1 LNSESLRFLTISHI
15 GLCSGPEKSG
25 LIPTIEGNTNSDGAR
40 DGDGVYAKSRKPS
53 LIRFG

>member
-1 LNSESLRFLTISHI
+1 LLTISHI